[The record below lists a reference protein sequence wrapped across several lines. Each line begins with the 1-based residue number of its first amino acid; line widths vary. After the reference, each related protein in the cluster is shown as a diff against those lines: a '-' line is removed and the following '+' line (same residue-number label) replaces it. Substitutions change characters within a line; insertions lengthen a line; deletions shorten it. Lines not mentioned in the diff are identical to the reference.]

1 MKNLNKIKRERREMR
16 HRRVRATVK
25 GTNQRPRLSVFRS
38 NQHVFLQLIDD
49 EKRKTIVSAS
59 DLKPKAGPPRL
70 GEAGPARGGAGK
82 KAKTNIVKMT
92 KTKLAFSVG
101 KALAELAKKKKIKY
115 AIFDRGG
122 YAYSGRVKAAAE
134 GAREGGLKF

>member
-1 MKNLNKIKRERREMR
+1 MR
-16 HRRVRATVK
+16 HRRVREAVK
-25 GTNQRPRLSVFRS
+25 GTSQRPRLNVFRS

-49 EKRKTIVSAS
+49 EKHKTIVSAS
-59 DLKPKAGPPRL
+59 DLKPKAGRPRA
-70 GEAGPARGGAGK
+70 EKKTKTKGK
-82 KAKTNIVKMT
+82 KGKTKMT
-92 KTKLAFSVG
+92 KVEIARGVG

>member
-1 MKNLNKIKRERREMR
+1 MR

-25 GTNQRPRLSVFRS
+25 GISQRPRLSVFRS

-49 EKRKTIVSAS
+49 EKHKTIVSAS
-59 DLKPKAGPPRL
+59 DLKPQTKTK
-70 GEAGPARGGAGK
+70 GK
-82 KAKTNIVKMT
+82 KEKTKMT
-92 KTKLAFSVG
+92 KVEIARGVG
-101 KALAELAKKKKIKY
+101 KNLAELAKKKKIKY

>member
-1 MKNLNKIKRERREMR
+1 MMR
-16 HRRVRATVK
+16 HRRVRTKIK
-25 GTNQRPRLSVFRS
+25 GTSQRPRLNMFRS

-49 EKRKTIVSAS
+49 EKHKTIVSAS
-59 DLKPKAGPPRL
+59 DFQPKAGPPR
-70 GEAGPARGGAGK
+70 AGK
-82 KAKTNIVKMT
+82 KAKINIAKMT
-92 KTKLAFSVG
+92 KTKLAFSAG

>member
-1 MKNLNKIKRERREMR
+1 MR

-25 GTNQRPRLSVFRS
+25 GTSQRPRLSVFRS

-59 DLKPKAGPPRL
+59 DLKSKAGPPRA
-70 GEAGPARGGAGK
+70 GE

-92 KTKLAFSVG
+92 KTKSAFSVG
-101 KALAELAKKKKIKY
+101 KALAELAKKKKIEY

>member
-1 MKNLNKIKRERREMR
+1 MR

-49 EKRKTIVSAS
+49 EKGKTIVSAS
-59 DLKPKAGPPRL
+59 DFQPK
-70 GEAGPARGGAGK
+70 AGPARGGAGK
-82 KAKTNIVKMT
+82 KAKVKIT
-92 KTKLAFSVG
+92 KTEISRNVG

-115 AIFDRGG
+115 AIFDRGR